1 LAKGEGNSNESQAN
15 GKEGAEEFCGH
26 GRGIK

>member
-15 GKEGAEEFCGH
+15 GKESAEEFGGH
-26 GRGIK
+26 GRGI